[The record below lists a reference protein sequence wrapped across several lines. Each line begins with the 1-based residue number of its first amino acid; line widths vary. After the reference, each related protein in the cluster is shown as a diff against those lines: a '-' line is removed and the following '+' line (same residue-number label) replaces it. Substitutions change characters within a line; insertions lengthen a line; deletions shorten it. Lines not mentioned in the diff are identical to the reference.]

1 MVAHI
6 SCAWVVTTGIEL
18 MSNKKKRSVSMS
30 AQPSGNRSRR
40 RSSNARKRLVWLAVL
55 AVGLALLVVPSVVAA
70 LGK

>member
-1 MVAHI
+1 
-6 SCAWVVTTGIEL
+6 